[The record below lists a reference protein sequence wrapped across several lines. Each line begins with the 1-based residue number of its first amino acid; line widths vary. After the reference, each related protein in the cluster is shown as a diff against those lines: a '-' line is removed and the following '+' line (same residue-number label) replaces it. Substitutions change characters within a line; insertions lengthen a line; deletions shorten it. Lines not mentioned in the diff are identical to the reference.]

1 MKRILFY
8 LLTMSVVVAPAN
20 LFGQTSNPI
29 KVGVLNVFK
38 AVIECAEGKKANE
51 EFQKKYEAK
60 RSELEAKQNE
70 IQTLQQQL
78 QTQSATLSDDAKA
91 ALSKSLSVKSTELK
105 RSQEDA
111 EKEFTELRND
121 IFNRIGSKLAPMV
134 QQYAREN
141 DFSMVL
147 DSSNQTSQLFYSDP
161 TVDITN
167 EIVKRYDASQASSS
181 ISGGT
186 AAPPKP
192 AATAAQKASSAPQ
205 KAAGP
210 VQKAPAAPPKKQ

>member
-1 MKRILFY
+1 MKRILFC
-8 LLTMSVVVAPAN
+8 LLKMSFVVLAAAN
-20 LFGQTSNPI
+20 LLGQASNLA

-38 AVIECAEGKKANE
+38 AVVECAEGKKTNE
-51 EFQKKYEAK
+51 DFQKKYEAR
-60 RSELEAKQNE
+60 RSELEAKQTE

-91 ALSKSLSVKSTELK
+91 ALSKSISTKSTELK
-105 RSQEDA
+105 RNQEDA
-111 EKEFTELRND
+111 EKEFTELRNE
-121 IFNRIGSKLAPMV
+121 IFSRIGSKLAPMV

-141 DFSMVL
+141 NFTMVL

-167 EIVKRYDASQASSS
+167 EIIKRYDASQASSN

-186 AAPPKP
+186 APPKP
-192 AATAAQKASSAPQ
+192 AATAAQKASPAPQ